1 MSKHVA
7 KERIMRRPVLTN
19 EVVAVT
25 SIAMTQD
32 ESLLSGRNRG
42 MMVIIT
48 GRITVSSSRISCTSD
63 IRRKFRRN
71 PVTKKVLFS

>member
-1 MSKHVA
+1 
-7 KERIMRRPVLTN
+7 
-19 EVVAVT
+19 
-25 SIAMTQD
+25 
-32 ESLLSGRNRG
+32 LSGRNRG